1 MTPRQTNRDR
11 KFVRIMSVRIL
22 TTRRYQ
28 MEGGRNGV
36 LPSPLRAR
44 RSGLA
49 RMDPSKKPQPA
60 RGTLVWREGLV
71 GRVGRRA
78 ALARRTS

>member
-28 MEGGRNGV
+28 MEGGRNRSPRRPGQAAGV
-36 LPSPLRAR
+36 AR
-44 RSGLA
+44 CQRIRQRKCGDVGLFA
-49 RMDPSKKPQPA
+49 AA
-60 RGTLVWREGLV
+60 RGRAHRAGDSRAPIV
-71 GRVGRRA
+71 RV
-78 ALARRTS
+78 